1 MGFVLT
7 PGQLQSSRGFMATR
21 IIATALDDNLTN
33 LRRKCVLCKK
43 PQVMIVK
50 TNDYND
56 WINKRKP
63 AQAAFPN
70 LTDPER
76 EVLLSGICGKCWI
89 KEFGD
94 SYDE

>member
-1 MGFVLT
+1 
-7 PGQLQSSRGFMATR
+7 
-21 IIATALDDNLTN
+21 
-33 LRRKCVLCKK
+33 
-43 PQVMIVK
+43 MIVK